1 MLVGLLSVT
10 EFSITYLEA
19 KESWFQGWL
28 YLMMSLSSLTV
39 LKLFLTWVYFTPYP
53 KLGLAKPLDIQVV
66 RKVMWIFLPLFQIL
80 SAGESLRI
88 ETLFTICD
96 FGRNLLEIWT
106 DLGWKFDFIWV
117 VGFVIQFLTKNLNSE
132 LELRSCT
139 CQNVMSFLCWHLSL
153 VFVISLHIIL
163 LYYRKEL
170 LVRFDGE
177 NVFF

>member
-1 MLVGLLSVT
+1 M
-10 EFSITYLEA
+10 
-19 KESWFQGWL
+19 
-28 YLMMSLSSLTV
+28 
-39 LKLFLTWVYFTPYP
+39 
-53 KLGLAKPLDIQVV
+53 
-66 RKVMWIFLPLFQIL
+66 
-80 SAGESLRI
+80 
-88 ETLFTICD
+88 
-96 FGRNLLEIWT
+96 
-106 DLGWKFDFIWV
+106 
-117 VGFVIQFLTKNLNSE
+117 IQFLTKNLNSE